1 MVKHYKNYITIFL
14 FANLLLSQASL
25 SPETLEADS
34 VKKPLESKTLILSS
48 NVELFDVDPT
58 AYRISVYPR
67 SRPAEPYMTKVFFPE
82 EPIQIILPSDILS
95 KDSLGNVFKI
105 EPLGSN
111 LDPQFRFFDSSEED
125 IKITT
130 FKVVKPTDRL
140 KILVL
145 DANSMQ
151 SIPNAKVTLFQN
163 GIVYLNAVTDSMGYL
178 PGRIPKDRDMTSP
191 VNITVDTGDRYSLWQ
206 ESFIVPKGENEKEIL
221 LSKSEI
227 EKGESIYYAVDDYS
241 PLRLG
246 PENGSQVLFF
256 LNRKDEIAISKVAGS
271 RLYGRT
277 RVYLSDKGLY
287 QNIFGWVQ
295 AEDVAFKNK

>member
-1 MVKHYKNYITIFL
+1 MAANPGSAICTDRPVGIRWVSPGITVL
-14 FANLLLSQASL
+14 ASFN
-25 SPETLEADS
+25 A
-34 VKKPLESKTLILSS
+34 
-48 NVELFDVDPT
+48 
-58 AYRISVYPR
+58 ARR
-67 SRPAEPYMTKVFFPE
+67 SRPAEPYMTKIFFPE

-130 FKVVKPTDRL
+130 FKVVKPTDRF

-145 DANSMQ
+145 DASSMK

-191 VNITVDTGDRYSLWQ
+191 INITVDTGDRYSLWQ
-206 ESFIVPKGENEKEIL
+206 ESFIALKGENEKEIL
-221 LSKSEI
+221 LSKSVI

-256 LNRKDEIAISKVAGS
+256 LNRKDEIVISKVAGS

>member
-1 MVKHYKNYITIFL
+1 MVKHYKNYISVFL
-14 FANLLLSQASL
+14 FASLLLSQAS
-25 SPETLEADS
+25 SSSETQQADS
-34 VKKPLESKTLILSS
+34 TKIPLESKTLILSS
-48 NVELFDVDPT
+48 NVELFDVNPT

-67 SRPAEPYMTKVFFPE
+67 SRPAEPYMTKLFFPV

-111 LDPQFRFFDSSEED
+111 LDPQFRFFDFSEED
-125 IKITT
+125 IKITA
-130 FKVVKPTDRL
+130 FKVVKPTDLL

-145 DANSMQ
+145 DANSMK

-178 PGRIPKDRDMTSP
+178 PGKIPKDRDVTSP

-206 ESFIVPKGENEKEIL
+206 ESFIAPKGENKKEIL
-221 LSKSEI
+221 LPKSEI

-256 LNRKDEIAISKVAGS
+256 LNRKDEIVISKVAGS

>member
-25 SPETLEADS
+25 SPETQQADS
-34 VKKPLESKTLILSS
+34 VKIPLESKTLILSS
-48 NVELFDVDPT
+48 NVELFDVNPT

-145 DANSMQ
+145 DA
-151 SIPNAKVTLFQN
+151 KF
-163 GIVYLNAVTDSMGYL
+163 
-178 PGRIPKDRDMTSP
+178 
-191 VNITVDTGDRYSLWQ
+191 
-206 ESFIVPKGENEKEIL
+206 NEIH
-221 LSKSEI
+221 
-227 EKGESIYYAVDDYS
+227 
-241 PLRLG
+241 
-246 PENGSQVLFF
+246 SQC
-256 LNRKDEIAISKVAGS
+256 
-271 RLYGRT
+271 
-277 RVYLSDKGLY
+277 
-287 QNIFGWVQ
+287 
-295 AEDVAFKNK
+295 